1 MKFPE
6 EPKSTRAETETEDSG
21 VSSCTGSRDNVETA
35 GPVELYLPRGVEV
48 SRGRS

>member
-6 EPKSTRAETETEDSG
+6 ESELTRAETETEDSG

-35 GPVELYLPRGVEV
+35 G
-48 SRGRS
+48 SS